1 MNQIRLF
8 EPSFSDSMESVFR
21 RLLAPW
27 NGEIEAPSLR
37 MRIDVTETPQAY
49 AVEADLPGVNKQ
61 DIDVRVHGNVVQIDA
76 QIKRESRKGGNGDR
90 LLRSER
96 YMRAMSRAH
105 LRWLRMSMRTRSRR
119 TTTTGCF
126 LWSCPRSRRKSP
138 AGSPLAEG
146 CARHRLV
153 LVWIKRRCAG
163 ALDTSSGSKHFRS
176 LPCTSES
183 WSRSM
188 AVRHPPGP

>member
-8 EPSFSDSMESVFR
+8 EPSFSDSMESAFR

-96 YMRAMSRAH
+96 YEGNVSRTFTLAQDVDENKVKAH
-105 LRWLRMSMRTRSRR
+105 YDNGVLSLELPKKSQEESRR
-119 TTTTGCF
+119 IAIG
-126 LWSCPRSRRKSP
+126 
-138 AGSPLAEG
+138 
-146 CARHRLV
+146 
-153 LVWIKRRCAG
+153 
-163 ALDTSSGSKHFRS
+163 
-176 LPCTSES
+176 
-183 WSRSM
+183 
-188 AVRHPPGP
+188 